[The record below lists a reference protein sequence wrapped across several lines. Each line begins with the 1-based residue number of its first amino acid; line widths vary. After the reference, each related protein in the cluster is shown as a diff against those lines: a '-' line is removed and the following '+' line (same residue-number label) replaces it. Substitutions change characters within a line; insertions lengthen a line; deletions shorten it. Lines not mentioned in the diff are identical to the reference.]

1 MTLILRSDIYMQI
14 KKNPNIHPL
23 DVTFDWKQT
32 KPDTLDLVDCTYLAI
47 WYHSSKQHDFL
58 NLPSAPKLKML
69 FINFTNAETLCGLE
83 KYPHLE
89 SLELNHV
96 SKLKT
101 VSGLEKL
108 PLLKTLHIFNASK
121 VTDFVEIAKSAEIE
135 SLKICDSGCI
145 ENLDFIASLKNLM
158 DFSFGGSNVVDGNL
172 YPLLD
177 ENLKLKWC
185 GFDNKRHYTHKM
197 EEINSAL
204 SLRFVEDD

>member
-1 MTLILRSDIYMQI
+1 MQI
-14 KKNPNIHPL
+14 KKNPNIHPM

-32 KPDTLDLVDCTYLAI
+32 KLDTLDLVDCTYLAI

-69 FINFTNAETLCGLE
+69 FINFTNAETILGIE
-83 KYPHLE
+83 KYPRLE

-101 VSGLEKL
+101 IAGLDKL
-108 PLLKTLHIFNASK
+108 TELTSLHIFNASK
-121 VTDFVEIAKSAEIE
+121 VTDFSEIKKSAKIE

-145 ENLDFIASLKNLM
+145 ENLDFIASLKNLK
-158 DFSFGGSNVVDGNL
+158 DFSFGGSNVVEGNL

-177 ENLKLKWC
+177 ENLPLKWC
-185 GFDNKRHYTHKM
+185 GFDNRRHYTHKM
-197 EEINSAL
+197 EEVNSAL
-204 SLRFVEDD
+204 SLRYTGND